1 MLKTIEISRAQALAD
16 AATKTANEAPSSP
29 AAATTSSGVEC
40 NEVSMD
46 ESDMVLTD
54 DSIMLNDSHSQPQ

>member
-1 MLKTIEISRAQALAD
+1 MLKTIEISRAQMLAD
-16 AATKTANEAPSSP
+16 AATKTDAP
-29 AAATTSSGVEC
+29 AAAASTSIG

-54 DSIMLNDSHSQPQ
+54 DSIMLNDSNAHSQ

>member
-1 MLKTIEISRAQALAD
+1 MLKTIEISRAQVLAE
-16 AATKTANEAPSSP
+16 ATTKAANEAPASP

-54 DSIMLNDSHSQPQ
+54 DSIMLNDSQPQ

>member
-1 MLKTIEISRAQALAD
+1 MLKTIEISRTQALTD
-16 AATKTANEAPSSP
+16 AATKTAKEAPASS
-29 AAATTSSGVEC
+29 ADATASQSVEC

-54 DSIMLNDSHSQPQ
+54 DSIMLNDSQPQ